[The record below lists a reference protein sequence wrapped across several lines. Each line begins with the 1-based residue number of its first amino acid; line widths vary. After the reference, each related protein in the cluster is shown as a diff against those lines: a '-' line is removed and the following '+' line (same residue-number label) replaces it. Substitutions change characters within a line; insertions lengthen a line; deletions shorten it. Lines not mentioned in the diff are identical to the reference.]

1 MAAEHSNALPLGYEL
16 IKGCLPPAQCHAI
29 CEELSS
35 HHVCAGT
42 GGIRNAEKKFTGIH
56 ALAHST
62 HLLSLA
68 DRYLNGPVKL
78 VRAIVFN
85 KTVDNNW
92 LVTWHQDKTVCV
104 SAEFDAPD
112 WGPWSEKDHTLHVQ
126 VPLGVLNNM
135 VTLRIHL
142 DPADSNSGCLK
153 VIPSSH
159 RAGLLS
165 QKDIEQIVRQQPEVV
180 CEAGVGDVLV
190 MRPHLLHASSKAQ
203 NPSQRRVVHLEYS
216 GYSLPDHV
224 SWA

>member
-1 MAAEHSNALPLGYEL
+1 MAAEHSNALPVGYKL
-16 IKGCLPPAQCHAI
+16 IKGFLPPAQCHAI

-35 HHVCAGT
+35 HHVRAGT

-56 ALAHST
+56 DLAHCAR
-62 HLLSLA
+62 LLSLA
-68 DRYLNGPVKL
+68 DQYLNGPVKL
-78 VRAIVFN
+78 VRSILFN
-85 KTVDNNW
+85 KTVDKNW

-104 SAEFDAPD
+104 SAKFDAPD

-126 VPLGVLNNM
+126 APLAVLNNM
-135 VTLRIHL
+135 V
-142 DPADSNSGCLK
+142 PN
-153 VIPSSH
+153 SH

-165 QKDIEQIVRQQPEVV
+165 QKDIEQQVQQQPEVL

-203 NPSQRRVVHLEYS
+203 DPSQRRVLHPEYS

>member
-1 MAAEHSNALPLGYEL
+1 MAADFSNALPLGYEL
-16 IKGCLPPAQCHAI
+16 VKGCLLPVQCHAI

-56 ALAHST
+56 ELAHSARF
-62 HLLSLA
+62 LSLA
-68 DRYLNGPVKL
+68 DQYLNGPVKL

-104 SAEFDAPD
+104 SAKFDAPD
-112 WGPWSEKDHTLHVQ
+112 WGPWSKKDDTLHVQ
-126 VPLGVLNNM
+126 VPLGVLDNM

-153 VIPSSH
+153 VIPNSH

-165 QKDIEQIVRQQPEVV
+165 QKDIEQFVQQQSDVV
-180 CEAGVGDVLV
+180 CEAEVGDVLV

-203 NPSQRRVVHLEYS
+203 NPSQRRVLHLEYS